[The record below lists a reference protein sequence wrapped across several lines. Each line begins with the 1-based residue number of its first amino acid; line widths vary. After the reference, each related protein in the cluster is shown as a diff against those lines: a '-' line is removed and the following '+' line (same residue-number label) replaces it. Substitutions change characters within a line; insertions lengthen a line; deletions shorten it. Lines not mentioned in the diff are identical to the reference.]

1 MTIKGTIVSIAMI
14 ITLMVFAASQSKA
27 QQEPELPVLPAPP
40 QVEEQPLN
48 PRVYRLN
55 RDVPCTDF
63 EYVRQLLEIR
73 GQVPLAQGQA
83 LDPNEVMS
91 RMVLTLNGQTGQF
104 SIIVVNEDLSV
115 ACNIYSGMY
124 FQPLAP

>member
-14 ITLMVFAASQSKA
+14 IALMVFAASQSKA

-40 QVEEQPLN
+40 QVEEQPL
-48 PRVYRLN
+48 PPTVYRIN

-63 EYVRQLLEIR
+63 EYVKSLLEIR

-91 RMVLTLNGQTGQF
+91 RMVLTYNDQNGQF
-104 SIIVVNEDLSV
+104 SIIIVNEDLTV
-115 ACNIYSGMY
+115 ACNIYSGLY

>member
-14 ITLMVFAASQSKA
+14 IALMVFGASQSKA
-27 QQEPELPVLPAPP
+27 QQEPELPMLPAPP

-48 PRVYRLN
+48 PKVYRLN

-63 EYVRQLLEIR
+63 EYVKQLLEIR

-83 LDPNEVMS
+83 LDSNEVMS
-91 RMVLTLNGQTGQF
+91 RMVITLNGQTGEF
-104 SIIVVNEDLSV
+104 SIIVVNEDLTV
-115 ACNIYSGMY
+115 ACNIYSGLY

>member
-14 ITLMVFAASQSKA
+14 IALMIFGASQSKA
-27 QQEPELPVLPAPP
+27 QQEPELPILPAPP
-40 QVEEQPLN
+40 QVEEKSLP
-48 PRVYRLN
+48 PTVYRLN
-55 RDVPCTDF
+55 RDVPCTNF
-63 EYVRQLLEIR
+63 EYVKQLLEIR

-83 LDPNEVMS
+83 LDPNEEMS

-115 ACNIYSGMY
+115 ACNIYSGIY